1 MNINIVCVGRLK
13 EKYWTD
19 AVNEYVKRLGRYVK
33 IKIIELND
41 EKAPENLSSAQKIQ
55 VMEKEGARI
64 LKSIPPGSFVTALEI
79 NGKNLSSEELSD
91 FINNKMLNG
100 VSDMTFVIG
109 GSLGLSREV
118 IRRADFHLSFSRMT
132 FPHQMARVM
141 LLEQIYRAEKI
152 ICNEPYHK

>member
-19 AVNEYVKRLGRYVK
+19 AVNEYAKRLGRYAK

-41 EKAPENLSSAQKIQ
+41 EKAPENLSDAQKIQ
-55 VMEKEGARI
+55 VMEKEGDRI
-64 LKSIPPGSFVTALEI
+64 LKSIPSGSFVVALEI
-79 NGKNLSSEELSD
+79 DGKNISSEELAS
-91 FINNKMLNG
+91 FIKNKMVNG

-109 GSLGLSREV
+109 GSLGLSKEV
-118 IRRADFHLSFSRMT
+118 TGRA
-132 FPHQMARVM
+132 HQMARVM
-141 LLEQIYRAEKI
+141 LLEQIYRAERI

>member
-19 AVNEYVKRLGRYVK
+19 AVNEYAKRLGRYAK

-41 EKAPENLSSAQKIQ
+41 EKAPENFSDAQKIQ
-55 VMEKEGARI
+55 VMEKEGDRI
-64 LKSIPPGSFVTALEI
+64 LKSIPSGSFVVALEI
-79 NGKNLSSEELSD
+79 DGKNISSEELAS
-91 FINNKMLNG
+91 FIKNKMVNG

-109 GSLGLSREV
+109 GSLGLSKEV
-118 IRRADFHLSFSRMT
+118 TGRAEYHLSFSRMT

-141 LLEQIYRAEKI
+141 LLEQIYRAERI